1 MPAQVKWSRREGI
14 LIAAPIGR
22 IDGNNYIEVQN
33 VLEAGI
39 DPDERAM
46 ILDFGQLGY
55 ISSAGLR
62 VCLIIAKKFNPEGKA
77 FGICNLSDSIRE
89 IVTVS
94 GFHGIMSIYDSQSA
108 AIEAITGKADVGDE
122 EEAAQA
128 GKTIPLRSS
137 VDFDI
142 VGENIQHIANFTIEK
157 YEYQNDRTLPLT
169 TREAVVAGITN
180 ALWMYV
186 ERLKTR
192 RKQLLTEMFKSAE
205 TVLEDVVAKAK
216 K

>member
-1 MPAQVKWSRREGI
+1 MATQVKWSRREGI

-33 VLEAGI
+33 ALESGI
-39 DPDERAM
+39 DSDERAM

-108 AIEAITGKADVGDE
+108 AIEALTGKADVGGDG
-122 EEAAQA
+122 EAAETST
-128 GKTIPLRSS
+128 TIPIRSA

-157 YEYQNDRTLPLT
+157 YEYQNDQTLPLK
-169 TREAVVAGITN
+169 TREAVVAGVHN
-180 ALWMYV
+180 ALWQYI
-186 ERLKTR
+186 ERLKIR

-205 TVLEDVVAKAK
+205 SVLEEVVAKTNK
-216 K
+216 

>member
-1 MPAQVKWSRREGI
+1 MAVQIKWSRREGI

-22 IDGNNYIEVQN
+22 IDGNNYIDVQN
-33 VLEAGI
+33 ALESGI
-39 DPDERAM
+39 DSDERAM
-46 ILDFGQLGY
+46 ILDFSQLGY

-62 VCLIIAKKFNPEGKA
+62 VCLIIAKKFNPAGKA

-108 AIEAITGKADVGDE
+108 AIEAITGKAGGDAE
-122 EEAAQA
+122 EGAQA
-128 GKTIPLRSS
+128 PATIPIRTS

-157 YEYQNDRTLPLT
+157 YEYQNDRTLSLKE
-169 TREAVVAGITN
+169 REAVVAGITN
-180 ALWMYV
+180 ALWQYI

-205 TVLEDVVAKAK
+205 KVLEDVVAKAGK
-216 K
+216 

>member
-1 MPAQVKWSRREGI
+1 MAAQVKWSRREGI

-33 VLEAGI
+33 ALESGI
-39 DPDERAM
+39 DSDERAM

-94 GFHGIMSIYDSQSA
+94 GFHGIMSIYDSLSA
-108 AIEAITGKADVGDE
+108 AIEALTGKADVGDE
-122 EEAAQA
+122 SAVEASS
-128 GKTIPLRSS
+128 TIPIRDS

-142 VGENIQHIANFTIEK
+142 IGENIQHIANFTIEK
-157 YEYQNDRTLPLT
+157 YEYKNDRSLSLKE
-169 TREAVVAGITN
+169 REAVVAGITN
-180 ALWMYV
+180 ALWMYI
-186 ERLKTR
+186 ERLKIR

-205 TVLEDVVAKAK
+205 SVLEQVVAKSEK
-216 K
+216 

>member
-1 MPAQVKWSRREGI
+1 MAAQVKWSRLEGI

-33 VLEAGI
+33 TLESGI
-39 DPDERAM
+39 DSDERAM

-108 AIEAITGKADVGDE
+108 AIEAITGSTDLGDE
-122 EEAAQA
+122 EAAEASS
-128 GKTIPLRSS
+128 TIPIRDS

-142 VGENIQHIANFTIEK
+142 IGENIQHIANFTIEK
-157 YEYQNDRTLPLT
+157 YEYKHDRSLSLKE
-169 TREAVVAGITN
+169 REAVVAGITN
-180 ALWMYV
+180 ALWMYI
-186 ERLKTR
+186 ERLKIR

-205 TVLEDVVAKAK
+205 SVLEQVVAKSEK
-216 K
+216 

>member
-1 MPAQVKWSRREGI
+1 MAAQIKWSRREGI

-33 VLEAGI
+33 TLESGI

-46 ILDFGQLGY
+46 ILDFAQLGY

-62 VCLIIAKKFNPEGKA
+62 VCLIVAKNFNPAGKA

-94 GFHGIMSIYDSQSA
+94 GFHGIMSIYESQSA
-108 AIEAITGKADVGDE
+108 AIKAITGKADGGGDK
-122 EEAAQA
+122 AAA
-128 GKTIPLRSS
+128 PEPTTIPLRSFI
-137 VDFDI
+137 DFD
-142 VGENIQHIANFTIEK
+142 VFGENIQHIANFTIEK
-157 YEYQNDRTLPLT
+157 YEYQNDGTLPLK

-180 ALWMYV
+180 ALWQYV
-186 ERLKTR
+186 ERLKSR
-192 RKQLLTEMFKSAE
+192 RKQILTEMFKSAE
-205 TVLEDVVAKAK
+205 MALERVVTKTNE
-216 K
+216 

>member
-1 MPAQVKWSRREGI
+1 MAAQIKWSRREGI

-33 VLEAGI
+33 ALESGI

-46 ILDFGQLGY
+46 ILDFAQLGY

-62 VCLIIAKKFNPEGKA
+62 VCLIIAKKFNPAGKA

-108 AIEAITGKADVGDE
+108 AIEAITGKAGGGE
-122 EEAAQA
+122 EEAGQA
-128 GKTIPLRSS
+128 SATIPIRTS

-157 YEYQNDRTLPLT
+157 YEYQNDRSLSLKE
-169 TREAVVAGITN
+169 REAVVAGITN
-180 ALWMYV
+180 ALWQYI

-205 TVLEDVVAKAK
+205 SVLDEVVAKADK
-216 K
+216 

>member
-14 LIAAPIGR
+14 LIAAPLGR
-22 IDGNNYIEVQN
+22 IDGNNYIEVQKT
-33 VLEAGI
+33 LESGI

-108 AIEAITGKADVGDE
+108 AIQAITGKAGGG
-122 EEAAQA
+122 EEAAPA
-128 GKTIPLRSS
+128 SKTIPLRSS

-157 YEYQNDRTLPLT
+157 YEYQNDRTLPLK

-180 ALWMYV
+180 ALWLYV

-205 TVLEDVVAKAK
+205 TVLDDVVAKADK
-216 K
+216 

>member
-1 MPAQVKWSRREGI
+1 MAAQVKWSRREGI

-33 VLEAGI
+33 ALESGI
-39 DPDERAM
+39 DSDERAI

-108 AIEAITGKADVGDE
+108 AIEALTGKADVGGDGQ
-122 EEAAQA
+122 EAAQA
-128 GKTIPLRSS
+128 SNTIPLRSS

-157 YEYQNDRTLPLT
+157 YEYKNDRSLSLKE
-169 TREAVVAGITN
+169 REAVVAGITN
-180 ALWMYV
+180 ALWQYV

-192 RKQLLTEMFKSAE
+192 RKQLLTEMFRSAE
-205 TVLEDVVAKAK
+205 TVLERVVAKSE
-216 K
+216 